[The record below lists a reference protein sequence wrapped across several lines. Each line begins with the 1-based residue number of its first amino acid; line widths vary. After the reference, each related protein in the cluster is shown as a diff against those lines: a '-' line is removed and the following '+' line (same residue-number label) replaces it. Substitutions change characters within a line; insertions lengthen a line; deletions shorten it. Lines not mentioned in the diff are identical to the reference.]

1 MKIQVLGILIGRD
14 FCSIDRNVEG
24 NNAGISARLD
34 WYLILGQSIE
44 KEHSIDR
51 ELIDRKSQSKIFYKI
66 FK

>member
-1 MKIQVLGILIGRD
+1 MKIQVPGILISRD

-24 NNAGISARLD
+24 NNAGISTRLD

-51 ELIDRKSQSKIFYKI
+51 ELIDRKSQSKIFYRI